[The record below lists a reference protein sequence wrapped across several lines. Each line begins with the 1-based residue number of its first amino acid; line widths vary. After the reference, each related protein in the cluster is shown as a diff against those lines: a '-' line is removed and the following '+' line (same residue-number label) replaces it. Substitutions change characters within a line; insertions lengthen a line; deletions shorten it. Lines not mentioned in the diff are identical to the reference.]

1 MQITKHQIKMI
12 HTLLNN
18 HRLMKYK
25 REIIASYTD
34 GRTESSRE
42 MTREEA
48 QYMINRLAAEAP
60 LQRMR
65 RKVFAL
71 AREMGMI
78 WGETKE
84 DNRMNAAK
92 INRFLKSRGAV
103 KKPLNKLKYEELQQ
117 VVSQFQSMAKKEG
130 KRAFGR
136 ELKQV
141 LTESGINQPKR
152 QNVK

>member
-48 QYMINRLAAEAP
+48 QYMINRLAANDP

-65 RKVFAL
+65 RKVFSL

-117 VVSQFQSMAKKEG
+117 VVSQFRAMADKAKK
-130 KRAFGR
+130 RSFNQ
-136 ELKQV
+136 ELEEL
-141 LTESGINQPKR
+141 LTERGVIL
-152 QNVK
+152 